1 MRWFLFAFA
10 LLQST
15 IGSAAI
21 FGTDDRL
28 PVQSRAAESR
38 AVGTALYGQRQ
49 ATAFLVDQCFAV
61 TSQHLV
67 STVADPRGAAVSLTF
82 GRFRT
87 TARAVRAGHVERE
100 QHGYRDDWLLL
111 QLDRCRSRGPVVH
124 LADEQAAQPER
135 LLQPDFQLKAIGVPL
150 DLNRLVVDP
159 DCRIHVARSYGLLN
173 DCAAQPGSSGSP
185 LVARVGRRLVAFAI
199 QSGALPT
206 GGAEAFTRERANV
219 ATPVAAIRQAL
230 IEERWKLAL
239 AKTPG
244 RKNVRWAA
252 RGGSRSLVTQS

>member
-1 MRWFLFAFA
+1 MRWCLFAFA

-100 QHGYRDDWLLL
+100 QHGYRDDWLRA
-111 QLDRCRSRGPVVH
+111 LDMVAKMSDWGKKLPEGWASAKRICMGKVTCNQGGGVAASLGPRPPRC
-124 LADEQAAQPER
+124 QARCP
-135 LLQPDFQLKAIGVPL
+135 
-150 DLNRLVVDP
+150 
-159 DCRIHVARSYGLLN
+159 
-173 DCAAQPGSSGSP
+173 
-185 LVARVGRRLVAFAI
+185 GRRRL
-199 QSGALPT
+199 Q
-206 GGAEAFTRERANV
+206 
-219 ATPVAAIRQAL
+219 
-230 IEERWKLAL
+230 
-239 AKTPG
+239 
-244 RKNVRWAA
+244 
-252 RGGSRSLVTQS
+252 